1 MGVLTVLAIL
11 TVIALAVAFYLDYK
25 ATKKRDEE
33 HEAEWQ
39 AELKKPRYR
48 IKVITS
54 LGEVLYTGSF
64 QPSHN
69 PGQYSWIM
77 SSKQSAGEVARYAMR
92 KGIQIGDRFLPACSI
107 YDLKVEPKE
116 LKLEE

>member
-1 MGVLTVLAIL
+1 MILVVLGVLLVLAFAA
-11 TVIALAVAFYLDYK
+11 ALYFDYK

-33 HEAEWQ
+33 HEAAWQ
-39 AELKKPRYR
+39 AELKKPRYC

-77 SSKQSAGEVARYAMR
+77 SSKAAAGEVARYAMR